1 MSDDSLQLRIAAAC
15 VRSTTI
21 PLFSGDVGLGKT
33 ATWKALAEA
42 WGYHFEAVVGSNR
55 DRQDFMGLPAEH
67 DGMTSYLDVDWAR
80 RAAEAQKAIVVFD
93 EFNTGGD
100 VFKAMLRVLGER
112 TVGNL
117 PLPETV
123 SMVALMNP
131 VDIAVD
137 GVDLAAPIANRF
149 AHFNWVFDLNAWLD
163 GVVDDFASQDI
174 PAMDS
179 LLGPDTVAHR
189 AKMRSMLATYL
200 RMSPT
205 EVNPGTP
212 EDFTT
217 QAGAFASPRTWTFA
231 MQILGELRENDEDAI
246 FTAVKGCVGEAA
258 AHRFVAWKSQY
269 DLYDPEW
276 AMDNP
281 DEVDF
286 TSRADLIYAL
296 LGAVQTLGKTGDE
309 AWVKAMELVTRCGEQ
324 GRADVAQPA
333 ARSLL
338 NSKPDDATVSKRTAE
353 IFSDVYRAV
362 GVWEDDPAA

>member
-15 VRSTTI
+15 VRSTAI

-117 PLPETV
+117 TLPETV

-149 AHFNWVFDLNAWLD
+149 AHFNWAFDLNAWLD

-296 LGAVQTLGKTGDE
+296 LGAVQTLGNTGDE
-309 AWVKAMELVTRCGEQ
+309 SWSKAMELVTRCGEQ

-338 NSKPDDATVSKRTAE
+338 NSKPDDAAVSKRTAE